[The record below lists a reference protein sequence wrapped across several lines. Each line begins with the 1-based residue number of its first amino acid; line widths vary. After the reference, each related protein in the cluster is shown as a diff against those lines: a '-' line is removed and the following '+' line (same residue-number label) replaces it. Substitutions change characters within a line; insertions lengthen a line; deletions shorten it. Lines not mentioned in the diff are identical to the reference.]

1 MPLSSLLPRKAAKA
15 PGQTSVGD
23 DTGPVHDARVRA
35 WRRLIGAVVLLA
47 LGLVLFPWLFES
59 KPRPL
64 PMDIPIEATRRDGGM
79 VAAAPAPT
87 ATRAVTPAPP
97 PDAGNEAA
105 AATSTPTE
113 TVPAKTD
120 APSATSATSAAAA
133 VLTPAPVP
141 AFVPA
146 TAVVPAASSAS
157 GRFVVQVGAFT
168 DATAV
173 REARSK
179 VEKLGL
185 KTYTQ
190 VIETPTGRRTRVR
203 VGPFE
208 TRDEADRASVR
219 LKATGLAAYILVL

>member
-15 PGQTSVGD
+15 PGPTSVGD

-79 VAAAPAPT
+79 VATAPAPT

-105 AATSTPTE
+105 AATSTPIE

-120 APSATSATSAAAA
+120 ATSATSATSAA
-133 VLTPAPVP
+133 VMPTPVP
-141 AFVPA
+141 ATVPA

-173 REARSK
+173 REARGK
-179 VEKLGL
+179 VEKLGF

-219 LKATGLAAYILVL
+219 LKATGLAAYILLL

>member
-23 DTGPVHDARVRA
+23 DTGPVHEARVRA

-64 PMDIPIEATRRDGGM
+64 PMDIPIEATRRDGGI
-79 VAAAPAPT
+79 VATAPAPT
-87 ATRAVTPAPP
+87 ATRAVTPAQP
-97 PDAGNEAA
+97 PDAGNEVA
-105 AATSTPTE
+105 AATSTPIE

-120 APSATSATSAAAA
+120 ATSATSATSAA
-133 VLTPAPVP
+133 VMPAPVP
-141 AFVPA
+141 ATVPA

-173 REARSK
+173 REARGK
-179 VEKLGL
+179 VEKLGF

-219 LKATGLAAYILVL
+219 LKATGLAAYILLL